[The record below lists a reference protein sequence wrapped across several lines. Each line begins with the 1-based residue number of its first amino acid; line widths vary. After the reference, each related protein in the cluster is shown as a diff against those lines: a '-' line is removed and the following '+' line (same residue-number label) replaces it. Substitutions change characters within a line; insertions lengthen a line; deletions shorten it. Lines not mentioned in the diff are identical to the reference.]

1 MGKSRVHQPFPFY
14 CFSPVPVQGLAPS
27 YKHASQAVVSLPVQ
41 CCYLKVFPFRL
52 VTLTGFPG
60 VEDLIKE

>member
-1 MGKSRVHQPFPFY
+1 M
-14 CFSPVPVQGLAPS
+14 QGLAPS
-27 YKHASQAVVSLPVQ
+27 YKHVSQAVVSLPVQ